1 MRTDLIRDMISGSL
15 REGADVRMLL
25 IDRCTDAILEATQL
39 VYSSIRSGRKVL
51 LFGNGGSA
59 ADAQHIA
66 AEFVGRFVRERDPL
80 PAMAL
85 TANSSTLTAVANDYG
100 FERVFARQVWAF
112 GLPGDVAIA
121 ISTSGKSPNVLEGV
135 KTARDRGLK
144 IIGLTGADGFQLAE
158 LVDVAVIVPSTVT
171 ARIQECHIALGHV
184 LCEAVEALL
193 AEPNLS
199 ANVPR
204 AGSPESGDYTQSQP
218 MSLLRRGIPQSHAR
232 QKNGQI

>member
-1 MRTDLIRDMISGSL
+1 MRTDLIREMISGSL
-15 REGADVRMLL
+15 REGADVRMQLVGS
-25 IDRCTDAILEATQL
+25 CTDAILEATQL
-39 VYSSIRSGRKVL
+39 IYTSLLGGGKIL

-85 TANSSTLTAVANDYG
+85 TANTSTLTAVANDYG
-100 FERVFARQVWAF
+100 FDRVFARQVQAF

-121 ISTSGKSPNVLEGV
+121 ISTSGKSSNVLEGA

-144 IIGLTGADGFQLAE
+144 IIGLTGVDGLQLAQ
-158 LVDVAVIVPSTVT
+158 LVDIAVIVPSSVT

-184 LCEAVEALL
+184 LCEAVDALL
-193 AEPNLS
+193 AEPNLT
-199 ANVPR
+199 A
-204 AGSPESGDYTQSQP
+204 TQAYIPSQP
-218 MSLLRRGIPQSHAR
+218 VSLLRRGVQQNHSR
-232 QKNGQI
+232 QRVG